1 MFQESLKNKR
11 EKLLGQLE
19 EAKTLQISIEK
30 RGGVV
35 SNILLQYFT
44 KAEFEQFLTY
54 MKTKSMMILQTK
66 MLSEKLQISQQQ
78 LEAVSLHKV

>member
-1 MFQESLKNKR
+1 M
-11 EKLLGQLE
+11 GQLE

-35 SNILLQYFT
+35 NNILLQYFT

-54 MKTKSMMILQTK
+54 MKTKSMLILQTK
-66 MLSEKLQISQQQ
+66 MLSEKLHIAQQQ
-78 LEAVSLHKV
+78 LEAISLHKV